1 MTLLSRLG
9 DRFVAE
15 VFLFD
20 PNREHVPVTR
30 GRVSVGTMASSPFTS
45 LEDYIALP
53 RVEALA
59 LSPDGTRAVL
69 TVATL
74 KKDGTAYERSL
85 WAVPTDGSG
94 SPARL
99 TRSAKGESGASFT
112 SAGDVLFVSA
122 RPDADADEDDESG
135 QLWLLPAAGGEAR
148 PVTRL
153 AGGVGG
159 IAAVAEASDR
169 LVLAAELLPGGDT
182 LEEDARLRA
191 LRKKKKVAA
200 ILHETYPV
208 RFWDHDLGPAEPHLL
223 ALDLGDLA
231 DTVAA
236 VPAESDER
244 APDKAVEE
252 GGDAGTPYPATLP
265 RPLDLTPRPGRTAD
279 IAGAAL
285 TPDARTLI
293 AAMRIAETR
302 DGRFALVAVDTATG
316 EQTALFDEPEV
327 DFQEPAI
334 SHDGALVAYQRV
346 ERSSPAGPADVELW
360 IAGVDGSDPRRI
372 AEGWDRWA
380 SSFAFDAD
388 DASLIATADSDGRGP
403 IYRIPV
409 DGSAPE
415 QLTHDDFTYTHVEV
429 DRTSGDLVALRS
441 NWVAPS
447 HPVRIGRDGSITPLV
462 TPAALPAA
470 PGTIT
475 EVETTAE
482 DGTRV
487 RGWLLLPEGASDAAP
502 APLLLWIHGGPLNSW
517 NAWSWR
523 WAPLLAVDRGY
534 AVLLPDPAL
543 STGYGLE
550 FIARGWNS
558 WGGKPYTD
566 LMAITDEVVARGD
579 IDETRTAAMGGSF
592 GGYMAN
598 WVAGHTDRFR
608 AIVTHASL
616 WALDQFNGTTD
627 SSEYWQRIFTP
638 EAMIENSPHRFVR
651 DIRTPL
657 LVIHGDRD
665 YRVPIGESLRLWS
678 ELAEHHADADGST
691 VHRFLFYPDEN
702 HWILGPQHALVWYQT
717 VFAFLDQHVHGAEWT
732 RPELLG

>member
-1 MTLLSRLG
+1 
-9 DRFVAE
+9 
-15 VFLFD
+15 
-20 PNREHVPVTR
+20 
-30 GRVSVGTMASSPFTS
+30 MASTPFSS

-85 WAVPTDGSG
+85 WSVPADGTG
-94 SPARL
+94 SPTRL
-99 TRSAKGESGASFT
+99 TRSAKGESSAAFT
-112 SAGDVLFVSA
+112 ADGGILFVSA
-122 RPDADADEDDESG
+122 RPDAEADEDDDSS
-135 QLWLLPAAGGEAR
+135 QLWLLPATGGEGR

-153 AGGVGG
+153 AGGVGA
-159 IAAVAEASDR
+159 IAAVAEAADR
-169 LVLAAELLPGGDT
+169 VVLSAELLPGGET
-182 LEEDARLRA
+182 LEAEAKLRA

-200 ILHETYPV
+200 ILHEAYPV

-223 ALDLGDLA
+223 SLDLGALA

-236 VPAESDER
+236 VTAESGDR
-244 APDKAVEE
+244 APDEAVEE

-265 RPLDLTPRPGRTAD
+265 RPFDLTPHPGRTAD
-279 IAGAAL
+279 SAGAAL
-285 TPDARTLI
+285 TPDGGTLV
-293 AAMRIAETR
+293 AALRIPEAR
-302 DGRFALVAVDTATG
+302 DGRFALAAIDTATG
-316 EQTALFDEPEV
+316 ERSWLFDEPGA
-327 DFQEPAI
+327 DFEAPAI
-334 SHDGALVAYQRV
+334 SHDG
-346 ERSSPAGPADVELW
+346 RSLAFVRTEKGSPAAPTDLEVWVSG
-360 IAGVDGSDPRRI
+360 IDGANPRRI
-372 AEGWDRWA
+372 AGDWNRWA
-380 SSFAFDAD
+380 SSIAFSAD
-388 DASLIATADSDGRGP
+388 DQALIATADSDGRGP
-403 IYRIPV
+403 VFRIPL
-409 DGSAPE
+409 DGGAPQ
-415 QLTHDDFTYTHVEV
+415 QLTHDDFTYTHVAV

-447 HPVRIGRDGSITPLV
+447 HPVRIKSDGTVVVLA
-462 TPAALPAA
+462 TPAALPATV
-470 PGTIT
+470 GTIT

-482 DGTRV
+482 DGVRV

-502 APLLLWIHGGPLNSW
+502 APLLLWIHGGPLSSW

-523 WAPLLAVDRGY
+523 WAPLLAVARGY

-566 LMAITDEVVARGD
+566 LMSITDAVVARPD
-579 IDETRTAAMGGSF
+579 IDESRTAAMGGSF

-616 WALDQFNGTTD
+616 WAMDQFGGTTD

-638 EAMIENSPHRFVR
+638 EAMMENSPHRFVGS
-651 DIRTPL
+651 IRTPM

-678 ELAEHHADADGST
+678 ELAEHHAAEDGST

-702 HWILGPQHALVWYQT
+702 HWILKPQHAVVWYQT
-717 VFAFLDQHVHGAEWT
+717 VFAFLDQHVHGADWQ